1 MILVI
6 VITFSAI
13 PLSLQQLHLQ
23 NAFAQDDSQ
32 TGTEQSL
39 RQKNIGSGETTNF
52 NCAENMITSAS
63 DSIEC
68 IPSGPAPP
76 TPPPTGAFTIS
87 GQGSRLDSFICNG
100 ISEDGPA
107 GITISAQGQE
117 DGTVTGSIIFSI
129 ALGIQFPVTGG
140 TTDGNTFSL
149 TGETSP
155 GFICGGEVQ
164 QFTVSGDCGTGVIIT
179 YEEPDASGTF
189 TGNVECTLV

>member
-1 MILVI
+1 MMLIL

-32 TGTEQSL
+32 TDTEQRL
-39 RQKNIGSGETTNF
+39 RQKNTGSGESTNF

-68 IPSGPAPP
+68 IPSGP
-76 TPPPTGAFTIS
+76 PPPTGAFTIS

-100 ISEDGPA
+100 ISLPSVQPEA
-107 GITISAQGQE
+107 IIISAEGQE
-117 DGTVTGSIIFSI
+117 DGTVTGFIAFSI
-129 ALGIQFPVTGG
+129 GLGITFPVTGG

-149 TGETSP
+149 TGETGP
-155 GFICGGEVQ
+155 GLICGGEVQ
-164 QFTVSGDCGTGVIIT
+164 QFTVSGECGTGVIIT